1 MNKKIFTVIG
11 LLLGQF
17 VFAQL
22 GGRET
27 YQFLNLPISPSQAA
41 LGGKNVTVYNYDV
54 NQAFMN
60 PASINEAMDNQVAL
74 NFSKY
79 YGDLNYGTMA
89 YSKKFKNDRQFQIG
103 VQYLNYG
110 SMDGYDENGF
120 ETGSFTGNEVAV
132 SVGYSHHITGTN
144 FYVGSNLK
152 VISSKLESYGSF
164 AAGFD
169 FGGMYVNPE
178 TGFNAGLTLRNV
190 GTQLDSYND
199 INENLPFEITAGISK
214 RLENVPVRWHLTL
227 ENLQK
232 WNVGFSNPNRG
243 DVGLDGQ
250 VTEEKVSFFNNAM
263 RHVIIGAELFPE
275 KKFNIRLAYN
285 FRKGYEMKVLEQK
298 NFSGF
303 SAGFGFRYNR
313 LRFDYSY
320 SRFTLAANTSM
331 FGLSL
336 NLK

>member
-1 MNKKIFTVIG
+1 MNKKIFAVIG
-11 LLLGQF
+11 FLIGQLAL
-17 VFAQL
+17 AQI

-27 YQFLNLPISPSQAA
+27 YQFLNLPISPTQAA

-60 PASINEAMDNQVAL
+60 PASINEAMDNQLSL

-79 YGDLNYGTMA
+79 YGDLNYGTIA
-89 YSKKFKNDRQFQIG
+89 YSKKFNNNRQFQIG

-110 SMDGYDENGF
+110 SIEGYDENGF
-120 ETGSFTGNEVAV
+120 ETGSFSGNDVAI

-178 TGFNAGLTLRNV
+178 NGLNAGLSLRNV
-190 GTQLDSYND
+190 GIQLDSYNTE
-199 INENLPFEITAGISK
+199 NENLPFEITAGVSK
-214 RLENVPVRWHLTL
+214 KLENVPLRWHLTL

-232 WNVGFSNPNRG
+232 WNIAFSNPNRG

-250 VTEEKVSFFNNAM
+250 VSEEKVSVINNAI
-263 RHVIIGAELFPE
+263 RHVIIGAELFPD

-285 FRKGYEMKVLEQK
+285 FRKGYEMKILEQK

-303 SAGFGFRYNR
+303 SAGFGFNYKR

>member
-1 MNKKIFTVIG
+1 MNKCLYTVIG
-11 LLLGQF
+11 
-17 VFAQL
+17 VFISQL
-22 GGRET
+22 ALSQIGGRET
-27 YQFLNLPISPSQAA
+27 YQFLNLPISPAQAA

-54 NQAFMN
+54 NQALMN
-60 PASINEAMDNQVAL
+60 PAAINEAMDNQLSL

-79 YGDLNYGTMA
+79 YGDLNYGTIS
-89 YSKKFKNDRQFQIG
+89 YSKKFKNNRQFQVG

-110 SMDGYDENGF
+110 AIDGYDENGF
-120 ETGSFTGNEVAV
+120 ETGSFTGNEVVV
-132 SVGYSHHITGTN
+132 SLGYSHHITGTN

-169 FGGMYVNPE
+169 FGGMYINSDN
-178 TGFNAGLTLRNV
+178 GFNAGLSFRNV
-190 GTQLDSYND
+190 GTQLDSYNSVR
-199 INENLPFEITAGISK
+199 ENLPFEITAGISK
-214 RLENVPVRWHLTL
+214 KLENVPLRWHLTL

-243 DVGLDGQ
+243 EVGLDGQ
-250 VTEEKVSFFNNAM
+250 ITEEKVSVINNAM
-263 RHVIIGAELFPE
+263 RHVIIGAELFPD

-285 FRKGYEMKVLEQK
+285 FRKGYEMKILEQK

-303 SAGFGFRYNR
+303 SAGFGFNYKR

>member
-1 MNKKIFTVIG
+1 MNKKIATVIG
-11 LLLGQF
+11 LFFGQLIM
-17 VFAQL
+17 AQI

-27 YQFLNLPISPSQAA
+27 YQFLNLPTSPLQAA
-41 LGGKNVTVYNYDV
+41 LGGKNVTIYNYDV

-60 PASINEAMDNQVAL
+60 PASINEQMSDKVSL

-79 YGDLNYGTMA
+79 YGDLNYGTLA
-89 YSKKFKNDRQFQIG
+89 YSKKFKNEHQFQVGI
-103 VQYLNYG
+103 QYLNYG
-110 SMDGYDENGF
+110 SIDGYDENGI
-120 ETGSFTGNEVAV
+120 ETGSFTGNDLAL
-132 SVGYSHHITGTN
+132 SLGYSHHISGTK

-152 VISSKLESYGSF
+152 IISSKLETYTSF

-169 FGGMYVNPE
+169 FGGMYVDPE
-178 TGFNAGLTLRNV
+178 TGFNAGLSLRNV
-190 GTQLDSYND
+190 GTQLETYNE
-199 INENLPFEITAGISK
+199 IYENLPFEVTLGFSK
-214 RLENVPVRWHLTL
+214 RLENVPLRWHLTL

-232 WNVGFSNPNRG
+232 WDISFSNPNRG
-243 DVGLDGQ
+243 DVGLDGK
-250 VTEEKVSFFNNAM
+250 VTDEKVSVINNAI

-285 FRKGYEMKVLEQK
+285 FRKGYEMKILEQK
-298 NFSGF
+298 SFSGF

-320 SRFTLAANTSM
+320 SRFTLASNTSM